1 MFATIRKHQTWLW
14 GLIIAATIVSF
25 VIFFTPGATHSG
37 GGRIQS
43 QFGTMNGHAITAKMY
58 LAAYNEAQIQQFLRS
73 GSWPDRGD
81 ARRTSQQLDLQA
93 RHRLVL
99 IDRMNKLGV
108 RVSDAMVARWIED
121 NFSNNSQPNSARAM
135 YLELVSQ
142 LARHG
147 LTESSLV
154 DFIRHEVGIS
164 HLIAVVGLAGEPITP
179 REAAAQYRR
188 LNERLDTE
196 AVVFSASN
204 FLASVQV
211 DPDQLARFYTNRQ
224 QFYRVPEKVQVQYIR
239 FNFTNY
245 TAQAD
250 EFLAKRTNL
259 TAEIDALYLK
269 AGANRFVDTN
279 GQVMTPEVAKAKIRQ
294 QTVEEQELLAA
305 RRAAAKF
312 GTELEKL
319 KPVKAENLA
328 TLAATNGIPLNTTA
342 PFSEIEGP
350 REISQRQAFTRAAF
364 GLSEERP
371 ISSGVVGEDAVYI
384 LALKGRIP
392 SEVPPLEAVRERVTS
407 DFKRDQAQLLARE
420 AGTNFVTSLT
430 NLLAQGK
437 TFADACAEA
446 KVTPIP
452 LPQFSGASRN
462 LPDWDRRI
470 NIEQAKYVAK
480 NVETGKASA
489 LVPTADGGFV
499 LYLKAREA
507 VKDSEL
513 KDALPGYLAELR
525 EQGEFSTFNDWF
537 QHQIELTG
545 IDMPSANG
553 ESQ

>member
-14 GLIIAATIVSF
+14 ALIIAATIVSF
-25 VIFFTPGATHSG
+25 VIFFTPGATHRGSG
-37 GGRIQS
+37 IQS
-43 QFGTMNGHAITAKMY
+43 QFGQMNGRPITSKMY
-58 LAAYNEAQIQQFLRS
+58 LEAYNEAQIQQFLRS

-81 ARRTSQQLDLQA
+81 ARRTGQQLDLQA
-93 RHRLVL
+93 RQRLVM
-99 IDRMNKLGV
+99 IDRMKKLGV
-108 RVSDAMVARWIED
+108 EVSDAQVARWIED

-135 YLELVSQ
+135 YQTLVTE
-142 LARHG
+142 LARRG
-147 LTESSLV
+147 LTEGSLV

-188 LNERLDTE
+188 LNERLDAE

-224 QFYRVPEKVQVQYIR
+224 QFYRIPEKVQVQYVR
-239 FNFTNY
+239 FDFTNY
-245 TAQAD
+245 SAQAE

-279 GQVMTPEVAKAKIRQ
+279 GQVMTPEAAKAKIRA
-294 QTVEEQELLAA
+294 QTVEEQERLAA
-305 RRAAAKF
+305 RREAAKF

-319 KPVKAENLA
+319 KPLNATNLA
-328 TLAATNGIPLNTTA
+328 TLAATKSMPINTTA
-342 PFSEIEGP
+342 PFSEVEGP
-350 REISQRQAFTRAAF
+350 REIPQNQTFARAAF
-364 GLSEERP
+364 NLSEAQP
-371 ISSGVVGEDAVYI
+371 ISTGIVGEDAVFI
-384 LALKGRIP
+384 LALKDRLP
-392 SEVPPLEAVRERVTS
+392 SEVPPLAAVRERVTN
-407 DFKRDQAQLLARE
+407 DFKRDQAQLMARE

-437 TFADACAEA
+437 SFTNACAEA
-446 KVTPIP
+446 KVTPIV
-452 LPQFSGASRN
+452 LPQFTPSSRS
-462 LPDWDRRI
+462 LPNWDRHI
-470 NIEQAKYVAK
+470 NLEQAKYVSQK
-480 NVETGKASA
+480 LEPGKASA
-489 LVPTADGGFV
+489 LIPTADGGFV

-507 VKDSEL
+507 VTDAEL

-525 EQGEFSTFNDWF
+525 QQGEFSTFNDWF

-545 IDMPSANG
+545 ITMPSANG
-553 ESQ
+553 ESP